1 MEVKI
6 TRDTP
11 IDRLE
16 ISVRLAHCLYNLKPL
31 VRNELLTVGDFIDIP
46 DHELL
51 RTNNFGR
58 KTLQEWK
65 NIVRRVENPDDP
77 TIEEDIAEERALRDM
92 RTILN
97 KIAGVHTVLA
107 RHYRDLAAI
116 LKPEW

>member
-1 MEVKI
+1 MEDKI

-11 IDRLE
+11 IERLE
-16 ISVRLAHCLYNLKPL
+16 ISVRLANCLYNSKPL

-46 DHELL
+46 DNELL
-51 RTNNFGR
+51 RINNFGR
-58 KTLQEWK
+58 RSLREWK

-77 TIEEDIAEERALRDM
+77 TIAEDIAEERALRDM

-97 KIAGVHTVLA
+97 KIAGAHTVLA
-107 RHYRDLAAI
+107 NHYRGLAAI